1 MIFDDQF
8 LFNWNN
14 PLSMSNE
21 QAISI
26 GHQNMDLAFGGTK
39 SSLVVYDEKY
49 NRITPDSR
57 LVSGKRKRRRFA
69 PVEDKQ
75 YSPPPFLDLPIGLSV
90 LDVDQFFREQRLDD
104 LTSKIAR
111 NDLELGDP
119 DIRPPSPP
127 PAYDRNGARTNS
139 RDTRVRSS
147 MQKEYHRLVST
158 MIKKLPGYVA
168 PMDYKPPKITM
179 RVEIPHDKYPD
190 VNFLGMILGPRGL
203 NHKRLEEETGCSI
216 SIRGKGTK
224 GQIENQTDEELD
236 MPMHVCIM
244 GEDEDRV
251 ASAVKLIA
259 PLVDPLHL
267 DFEHERMRGL
277 EQLAILSGTGRSFNE
292 RQLQL
297 LESGGLEELSY
308 TKIEIKCQVCGDRG
322 HLASDCPNRAKS
334 ASLEEW
340 RIDNEYSKLI
350 SQLGGKG
357 SLAQPPLPT
366 PSSSSVTSIVPL
378 KAANST
384 HPLAMQSIPVMAP
397 PPAAM
402 PRKSQPFIPPS
413 GFPPGFQ

>member
-1 MIFDDQF
+1 MSYDQAV
-8 LFNWNN
+8 
-14 PLSMSNE
+14 
-21 QAISI
+21 AIR
-26 GHQNMDLAFGGTK
+26 HQTNDSASGGSK

-49 NRITPDSR
+49 NRISPDSR
-57 LVSGKRKRRRFA
+57 LEGGKRKRRRFA

-75 YSPPPFLDLPIGLSV
+75 YIPPPFLDLPIGLSV
-90 LDVDQFFREQRLDD
+90 NDVDQFFREQRLDD
-104 LTSKIAR
+104 LTSKISR

-127 PAYDRNGARTNS
+127 PAYDRNGARTNA
-139 RDTRVRSS
+139 RETRARAS

-158 MIKKLPGYVA
+158 MIRKLPGYVA
-168 PMDYKPPKITM
+168 PIDYKPPKITM
-179 RVEIPHDKYPD
+179 RVEIPHEKYPD

-224 GQIENQTDEELD
+224 GQLENQTDEELD

-244 GEDEDRV
+244 GEDQERV
-251 ASAVKLIA
+251 ASAVKQIA
-259 PLVDPLHL
+259 PLVDPLHA

-277 EQLAILSGTGRSFNE
+277 EQLAILSGTGKSFQE

-297 LESGGLEELSY
+297 LESGGIEDLSY
-308 TKIEIKCQVCGDRG
+308 TKIEIKCQICGDRG

-334 ASLEEW
+334 ASLDEW

-350 SQLGGKG
+350 SQLGGKAPQSQPAIPS
-357 SLAQPPLPT
+357 SLPSSMASIAPLKA
-366 PSSSSVTSIVPL
+366 PSSS
-378 KAANST
+378 
-384 HPLAMQSIPVMAP
+384 HPLAMQTIPVVAP
-397 PPAAM
+397 PPSAVI
-402 PRKSQPFIPPS
+402 RKAQPYIPPS